1 MANRTPKGE
10 RRRLN
15 KRIMICR
22 VGWPREFVVKQPS
35 QTDGAL
41 ISPSNVRLFRA
52 VSAASLALSQKATC
66 NYPRSIEATM
76 ANPPGES
83 KGEAPRLDF
92 DRRLMLQF
100 RGSVLAFDAGLLPYR
115 ELGDVWA
122 ALRRAGS
129 MPTRICRRSPIFP
142 ASSVESMTTAKKKRI
157 KIGARRRFGP
167 ARHPVRLSGVASG
180 SRMLPRR
187 CWFGPKEGFIQRTP
201 SFGSPDHAKRAA
213 FIKVC
218 QRKVVVSQRRQGRR
232 PSRPRNS

>member
-1 MANRTPKGE
+1 
-10 RRRLN
+10 
-15 KRIMICR
+15 MICR
-22 VGWPREFVVKQPS
+22 VGWPRDFVVKQPS

-41 ISPSNVRLFRA
+41 ISSNNVRLFRA
-52 VSAASLALSQKATC
+52 VSAVSLALSQKATC

-115 ELGDVWA
+115 ELGDVFGLSVMA
-122 ALRRAGS
+122 SEMLADARTGKN
-129 MPTRICRRSPIFP
+129 CRPIFP
-142 ASSVESMTTAKKKRI
+142 ASSVESMTIAKKKLI
-157 KIGARRRFGP
+157 KIGARRGVGP

-180 SRMLPRR
+180 SRILPRR
-187 CWFGPKEGFIQRTP
+187 CWFGPKEGFIRRTP
-201 SFGSPDHAKRAA
+201 SFGSPDHAKRAT

-218 QRKVVVSQRRQGRR
+218 QRKVVVPRRRQNR
-232 PSRPRNS
+232 